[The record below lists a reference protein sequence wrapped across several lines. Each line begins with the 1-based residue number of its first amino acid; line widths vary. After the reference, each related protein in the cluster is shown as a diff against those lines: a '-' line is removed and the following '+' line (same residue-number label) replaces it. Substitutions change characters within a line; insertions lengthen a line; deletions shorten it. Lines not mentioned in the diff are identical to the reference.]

1 MSDIVVER
9 YTMTKGGDSFTVEIL
24 ADGTIKSTT
33 GAVGAQNHQNAEG
46 FFSMIA
52 RLTGGKLSIF
62 RRGDHAHAKH
72 THSQNVTN

>member
-9 YTMTKGGDSFTVEIL
+9 YTMTKGADSFTVEIL

-33 GAVGAQNHQNAEG
+33 GKVGAQNHQNAEG
-46 FFSMIA
+46 FFAMIA

-62 RRGDHAHAKH
+62 RRGDHEHAK
-72 THSQNVTN
+72 NVTVQRASN